1 MILTSLLLA
10 SSVTVTLP
18 PTADVRGTEVA
29 LGEFA
34 TVVSEDASLASRFEE
49 YDLGYAPAPGFSRLF
64 DAARLEQK
72 LELHFPGV
80 DVRFTGSTACR
91 VVPATETVPGSS
103 IVETARRELSKLTAD
118 RDVAFEA
125 TRNVAD
131 HVIPAGNVD
140 FKLRV
145 RADGLGVNPGP
156 NSIPVEILV
165 DGAVYQTVWTTWQF
179 EFWQKVPVLLRD
191 VRAGEDITQ
200 DMVEYRRTSS
210 KKTGAE
216 EPLQRTSFVS
226 TRALRAM
233 RKGDVLR
240 SGDLARKELIRRGD
254 VVTLEVKKGGVYA
267 RVAAVADEDGYM
279 GSRIRV
285 VLVES
290 RRELTAVV
298 MDRELVQID
307 MTKDR

>member
-1 MILTSLLLA
+1 MFASLLLA

-34 TVVSEDASLASRFEE
+34 TVTSEDASLATRLEE

-64 DAARLEQK
+64 DAARLERK

-80 DVRFTGSTACR
+80 DVVFKGSTACR
-91 VVPATETVPGSS
+91 IVPATETVPGNS
-103 IVETARRELSKLTAD
+103 IVEIARRELLRMTAGE
-118 RDVAFEA
+118 DVVFDT

-131 HVIPAGNVD
+131 QVIPAGNVEFD
-140 FKLRV
+140 LRV
-145 RADGLGVNPGP
+145 RTDGLRVNPGA
-156 NSIPVEILV
+156 NSVPVEILV
-165 DGAVYQTVWTTWQF
+165 DGGVYQTVWTNWKF

-191 VRAGEDITQ
+191 VSAGEDITQ
-200 DMVEYRRTSS
+200 DMIEYRRVSS
-210 KKTGAE
+210 VKTGTQQ
-216 EPLQRTSFVS
+216 PLQRTALVS
-226 TRALRAM
+226 SRSLRAL

-240 SGDLARKELIRRGD
+240 SSDLARKELIRRGD

-267 RVAAVADEDGYM
+267 RVAAIADEDGYM

-285 VLVES
+285 VLVETK
-290 RRELTAVV
+290 RELTAVV
-298 MDRELVQID
+298 KDRELVQID
-307 MTKDR
+307 MTNDR